1 MTATPTPSTSV
12 GSPAA
17 RAAAY
22 VAGRSD
28 RLPERPVKMVLDC
41 DTGVD
46 DTLAILYAA
55 LHPAVDL
62 LGVGSVWGNVDV
74 ATATRNCL
82 HTVAIAG
89 RPEVPVARGAD
100 RPLLQTD
107 PVYAYHVHGDD
118 GQGNAGTG
126 RALGEPARESAAEQM
141 IRLARENPGEIEIV
155 AVGPLTNVAIALG
168 LCPELPSLVRG
179 ITIMGGA
186 ALAPG
191 NVTEVAEA
199 NIWCDPDAAAAVFN
213 ADWRLTMVGLDV
225 TMRTTLTD
233 DHRARLATGGT
244 LGTYVA
250 GILDHYIGYFARV
263 AFGERRSC
271 MHDALA
277 VAVAA
282 GTLVP
287 DVAPLVRAYVSTEGP
302 TRGQTVCDLRGMYM
316 GFPEQEGARCRP
328 VLQTDP
334 AFADEVVDLL
344 VAAGDAAVPV
354 DREPAPTTPTNEE
367 TP

>member
-1 MTATPTPSTSV
+1 MTQDTTPRAVTGPVGRAHAAVGTP
-12 GSPAA
+12 
-17 RAAAY
+17 
-22 VAGRSD
+22 AGT
-28 RLPERPVKMVLDC
+28 PVKMVLDC

-55 LHPAVDL
+55 LHPAVEL

-82 HTVAIAG
+82 HSVHLAG
-89 RPEVPVARGAD
+89 RPDVPVARGAD
-100 RPLLQTD
+100 RPLLQTP
-107 PVYAYHVHGDD
+107 PVFAYHVHGDD

-126 RALGEPARESAAEQM
+126 RTFGAPVEESAAEQ
-141 IRLARENPGEIEIV
+141 IVRLARRHPGEVEVV
-155 AVGPLTNVAIALG
+155 AVGPLTNVALALG

-213 ADWRLTMVGLDV
+213 AGWTVTMVGLDV

-233 DHRARLATGGT
+233 AHRERLAAGGT
-244 LGTYVA
+244 LGAYVS
-250 GILDHYIGYFARV
+250 GILDHYIGFFAAA

-316 GFPEQEGARCRP
+316 GYPAQEDARCRP
-328 VLQTDP
+328 VLETDP
-334 AFADEVVDLL
+334 AFADEVVELL

-354 DREPAPTTPTNEE
+354 DRPD
-367 TP
+367 

>member
-1 MTATPTPSTSV
+1 MAQ
-12 GSPAA
+12 
-17 RAAAY
+17 
-22 VAGRSD
+22 
-28 RLPERPVKMVLDC
+28 KMILDC

-55 LHPAVDL
+55 LHPAVEL
-62 LGVGSVWGNVDV
+62 LAVGSVWGNVDV
-74 ATATRNCL
+74 TTATRNSL
-82 HTVAIAG
+82 HSVHMAG
-89 RPEVPVARGAD
+89 RPDVPVARGAAG
-100 RPLLQTD
+100 PLTGA
-107 PVYAYHVHGDD
+107 PAVFAYHVHGYD

-126 RALGEPARESAAEQM
+126 RTVGTAVAGTAAEQI
-141 IRLARENPGEIEIV
+141 IRVVREHPGEVEVV
-155 AVGPLTNVAIALG
+155 AVGPLTNVALALG

-186 ALAPG
+186 ALTPG

-213 ADWRLTMVGLDV
+213 AGWTVTMVGLDV
-225 TMRTTLTD
+225 TMRTTLD
-233 DHRARLATGGT
+233 DGHRERLAAGGT
-244 LGTYVA
+244 LGRYVA
-250 GILDHYIGYFARV
+250 GILDHYIGYFAGA

-316 GFPEQEGARCRP
+316 GYPPQEGARCRP
-328 VLQTDP
+328 VLSTDP

-354 DREPAPTTPTNEE
+354 EKEL
-367 TP
+367 